1 MLVTLYGMSC
11 LTMVENLG
19 CEIMKWPVKWEKRT
33 SRSHP
38 IKVDWFS
45 YPAITGKIGITLC
58 PGKRQ
63 PMSWSGGWNRDLE
76 TDIGAITKMGTN
88 TVISLIDGNE
98 MKDLNVSNLGE
109 VVTKHE
115 MDWIH
120 LPLMDTTVPSD
131 DFIRAFVEM
140 VPFIAAGL
148 ESEDKIV
155 IHCKGG
161 LGRAATIAS
170 MILGLYGEAAKDS
183 INKIRKRGV
192 QVVLTL
198 HKRDFFLKIA
208 GLIRVGLYDTSLA
221 GIIGE

>member
-1 MLVTLYGMSC
+1 MLATLYGRLC

-33 SRSHP
+33 SKTHP

-45 YPAITGKIGITLC
+45 YPAFSGKIGITLC

-76 TDIGAITKMGTN
+76 TDILDITKMGTS
-88 TVISLIDGNE
+88 TVISLIDEDE
-98 MKDLNVSNLGE
+98 MNDLHVSKLGE
-109 VVTKHE
+109 VVFNHE
-115 MDWIH
+115 MEWIH
-120 LPLMDTTVPSD
+120 LPLTDTTVPSNA
-131 DFIRAFVEM
+131 FIRAFVEKT
-140 VPFIAAGL
+140 PLITAGL

-170 MILGLYGEAAKDS
+170 MIFGIYGVSAEDS
-183 INKIRKRGV
+183 INTIRK
-192 QVVLTL
+192 
-198 HKRDFFLKIA
+198 KRSSSCINPAQERFL
-208 GLIRVGLYDTSLA
+208 LENCRVNKSRA
-221 GIIGE
+221 V

>member
-1 MLVTLYGMSC
+1 MLATLCGRLC

-33 SRSHP
+33 SKSHP

-45 YPAITGKIGITLC
+45 HPTFTGQIGITLC

-76 TDIGAITKMGTN
+76 ADIGDIAKMGTC
-88 TVISLIDGNE
+88 TVISLIDE
-98 MKDLNVSNLGE
+98 DEIEDLHVSNLGE
-109 VVTKHE
+109 VVKKHE

-120 LPLMDTTVPSD
+120 LPLRDTTVPSK
-131 DFIRAFVEM
+131 DFIRSFVEV
-140 VPFIAAGL
+140 VPFITAGL

-161 LGRAATIAS
+161 LGRAATIAT
-170 MILGLYGEAAKDS
+170 MIFGLYAESADDS
-183 INKIRKRGV
+183 INKIRK
-192 QVVLTL
+192 
-198 HKRDFFLKIA
+198 KRSSSCINPAQERFLVENC
-208 GLIRVGLYDTSLA
+208 RVNKSRA
-221 GIIGE
+221 V

>member
-1 MLVTLYGMSC
+1 MLATLYGRLC
-11 LTMVENLG
+11 LTMAENLG

-33 SRSHP
+33 SKSHP

-45 YPAITGKIGITLC
+45 YPTFAGKIGITLC

-76 TDIGAITKMGTN
+76 TDIGDITKMGTSA
-88 TVISLIDGNE
+88 VISLIDEDE
-98 MKDLNVSNLGE
+98 MIDLHVSNLGE

-120 LPLMDTTVPSD
+120 LPLGDTTVPSD

-140 VPFIAAGL
+140 VPIITAGL
-148 ESEDKIV
+148 ESGDKIV

-170 MILGLYGEAAKDS
+170 MILGLYGESAEDS
-183 INKIRKRGV
+183 INKIRK
-192 QVVLTL
+192 
-198 HKRDFFLKIA
+198 KRSSSCINPAQERFL
-208 GLIRVGLYDTSLA
+208 LENCRVNKSRA
-221 GIIGE
+221 V

>member
-1 MLVTLYGMSC
+1 MLATLYGKLC

-33 SRSHP
+33 SESHP

-45 YPAITGKIGITLC
+45 HPKFTGKIGITLC

-76 TDIGAITKMGTN
+76 TDIGDIAKMGTC
-88 TVISLIDGNE
+88 TVISLIDEEE
-98 MKDLNVSNLGE
+98 MKDLQVSKLGD
-109 VVTKHE
+109 VVTKYK

-120 LPLMDTTVPSD
+120 LPLRDTTVPSD
-131 DFIRAFVEM
+131 DFVRTFVEM
-140 VPFIAAGL
+140 LPFITAGL
-148 ESEDKIV
+148 GSEDKIV

-183 INKIRKRGV
+183 INKIRK
-192 QVVLTL
+192 
-198 HKRDFFLKIA
+198 KRSSSCINPAQEKFL
-208 GLIRVGLYDTSLA
+208 LENCRVNKSRA
-221 GIIGE
+221 V

>member
-33 SRSHP
+33 SKSHP

-98 MKDLNVSNLGE
+98 MKDLNVPNLGE

-183 INKIRKRGV
+183 IDKIRK
-192 QVVLTL
+192 
-198 HKRDFFLKIA
+198 KRSSSCINPAQERFL
-208 GLIRVGLYDTSLA
+208 LENCRVNKSRA
-221 GIIGE
+221 V